1 MNWDQWCGPSPLRPY
16 HEIYHYGNWRPW
28 WDFGTGNIGDAG
40 CHALHVFHNELE
52 MGAPDWTAA
61 DACQSY
67 TLEGW
72 VSNTECQSASNYI
85 QWHFPARGKRPEMM
99 AYFYDGGLQPP
110 RPLSMPTDMGMPGRG
125 AMFVGENGVLLSAF
139 YGGSPWVPDHFV
151 PGPGQPSRGLPGGQL
166 LPESRFKD
174 FKQPEPYLARCER
187 PDHYAEWIRNSTAG
201 KKSITPIE
209 FACDLTEFA
218 LLGTATLRR
227 YSMPGVM
234 PSLQSRVEAGRADS
248 AVVWI
253 PSSNDGHVH
262 VAQRP
267 QANNKTYAMYWRSSK
282 VLLWDAKAM
291 RFTNDEP
298 ANRYVDLPYR
308 KEWDYKA

>member
-1 MNWDQWCGPSPLRPY
+1 
-16 HEIYHYGNWRPW
+16 
-28 WDFGTGNIGDAG
+28 
-40 CHALHVFHNELE
+40 
-52 MGAPDWTAA
+52 
-61 DACQSY
+61 
-67 TLEGW
+67 
-72 VSNTECQSASNYI
+72 
-85 QWHFPARGKRPEMM
+85 
-99 AYFYDGGLQPP
+99 
-110 RPLSMPTDMGMPGRG
+110 
-125 AMFVGENGVLLSAF
+125 
-139 YGGSPWVPDHFV
+139 
-151 PGPGQPSRGLPGGQL
+151 
-166 LPESRFKD
+166 
-174 FKQPEPYLARCER
+174 
-187 PDHYAEWIRNSTAG
+187 
-201 KKSITPIE
+201 
-209 FACDLTEFA
+209 
-218 LLGTATLRR
+218 
-227 YSMPGVM
+227 M